1 MDLGRLYFALRYDQ
15 HRYGEKLLKSNPY
28 KSFAQDM
35 SCRSFSI
42 IYLCICFYHISL
54 WASKWDTLV
63 GFCSATK
70 CMAGFPR
77 MPSHARLVW
86 EFAWRFNTVSIDMHT
101 QTSPC
106 MHLLALTCMH
116 FDSPDFLQIKFCS
129 RDGKQFRDLLFD
141 NSKNY
146 RYLQHPYFYSCF
158 VVLCWLYVL
167 SELRTSP
174 WNEKPPAPM

>member
-42 IYLCICFYHISL
+42 IYLCICFYHSSL
-54 WASKWDTLV
+54 RASEWDTLV

-70 CMAGFPR
+70 CMAGFLR

-101 QTSPC
+101 QTSPY
-106 MHLLALTCMH
+106 MHLLALLHLIFFKLNSAPAMESNLEIFCLIIPRTTDI
-116 FDSPDFLQIKFCS
+116 FSILNFL
-129 RDGKQFRDLLFD
+129 LAL
-141 NSKNY
+141 
-146 RYLQHPYFYSCF
+146 
-158 VVLCWLYVL
+158 
-167 SELRTSP
+167 
-174 WNEKPPAPM
+174 